1 MVINRCVKGWLLIG
15 LTLVPLVAGSA
26 VTVIYDSGDTR
37 PLAPFLEVF
46 EGDPPPPDLKPQH
59 GPRLGAADVKA
70 LLPIRSPGI
79 SPGTVPARKHARP
92 FARPF
97 FLIGSDTLSRQWL
110 MQHRD
115 RLKAIGAVGMLVQAE
130 TREDLQAIVNLGK
143 GLSIMPASA
152 TDIAAALGLTHYP
165 VLVTAQGIEQ

>member
-1 MVINRCVKGWLLIG
+1 MVMNRCLERGLLIG

-46 EGDPPPPDLKPQH
+46 EGDPPPPDPKPQQ
-59 GPRLGAADVKA
+59 GPRLGAADVDA
-70 LLPIRSPGI
+70 LLPIRSPGLR
-79 SPGTVPARKHARP
+79 PGTVQARTHARP

-97 FLIGSDTLSRQWL
+97 FLIGSDKLSRQWL

-115 RLKAIGAVGMLVQAE
+115 RLKAIGAVGMLVQAA

-152 TDIAAALGLTHYP
+152 TDIATALGLTHYP
-165 VLVTAQGIEQ
+165 VLITAQGIEQ